1 MSSAPREAP
10 GSVEP
15 QLVSTRGV
23 LGAVTHAL
31 TVDSW
36 DITVSWVVGS
46 ILQKGKQRQRSR
58 SGPCLVR
65 LT

>member
-1 MSSAPREAP
+1 M
-10 GSVEP
+10 EP
-15 QLVSTRGV
+15 QLASTRGV